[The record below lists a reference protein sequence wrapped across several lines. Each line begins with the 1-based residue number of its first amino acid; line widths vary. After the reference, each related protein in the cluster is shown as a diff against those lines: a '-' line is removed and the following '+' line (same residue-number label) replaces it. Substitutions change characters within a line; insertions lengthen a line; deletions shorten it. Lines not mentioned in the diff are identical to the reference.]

1 MKNSNVTL
9 MPVLLLILGV
19 IVTGCAG
26 LYDKDHGS
34 RVNWNK
40 TVQTVNP
47 AAVDDDAPV
56 ATLEGQKAENLMLR
70 YRKQEAAAPTERLLK
85 DIGD

>member
-1 MKNSNVTL
+1 MNKMNVTL
-9 MPVLLLILGV
+9 MPVFLLAVSLAAS
-19 IVTGCAG
+19 GCAG

-34 RVNWNK
+34 KVEWNK
-40 TVQTVNP
+40 AVQTVNP
-47 AAVDDDAPV
+47 TAVDDSAPV
-56 ATLEGQKAENLMLR
+56 AALEGQKAENLMLR